1 MATGENLRLIRVVKN
16 YPQKFVAD
24 ELDMHQGTY
33 NRYETD
39 NRQVPDECVHKAS
52 TLYNIPVELIKSPH
66 LIIDLSLIPTGAEKE
81 LIKQLRTIS
90 SKKLSNDERKKA
102 IVNIVAEWLGKGE

>member
-16 YPQKFVAD
+16 YPQKYVAD
-24 ELDMHQGTY
+24 KLEQQQPTY
-33 NRYETD
+33 HRYETD
-39 NRQVPDECVHKAS
+39 SREVPDDCVHKAS
-52 TLYNIPVELIKSPH
+52 ALYNIPVELIKSPH

-81 LIKQLRTIS
+81 LIKQLRTIKS
-90 SKKLSNDERKKA
+90 NELSNDERKKA

>member
-1 MATGENLRLIRVVKN
+1 MAVCENLRLLRVIKN

-24 ELDMHQGTY
+24 KMGKCQPVY

-39 NRQVPDECVHKAS
+39 NRDVPDECLKVAS
-52 TLYNIPVELIKSPH
+52 ELYGVPVELIKSPH
-66 LIIDLSLIPTGAEKE
+66 LIVNLSLIPTGAEKE

-90 SKKLSNDERKKA
+90 SKELSND
-102 IVNIVAEWLGKGE
+102 